1 MKISQNNI
9 ERNCNESEIYNDVLD
24 LNDKRILELGCGT
37 AEITRAIASN
47 GRNRQ
52 ITALEVDEQQHK
64 KNLQLDELPNATFG
78 LGGAEDIPV
87 AAQSQDIIFM
97 FKSLHHVPEDKLEQA
112 MHEIHRTLTPGGM
125 TYISEP
131 VFMGSFNNIIRLFHD
146 EEHVRQMAYDAIKKS
161 INNGLFKLADEIFF
175 NATVSFRDFS
185 DFESQVLD
193 VSHTNHQLDQKTYH
207 EVKSKFEQHLTES
220 GAHFTAPMRV
230 DLLRKID

>member
-1 MKISQNNI
+1 
-9 ERNCNESEIYNDVLD
+9 
-24 LNDKRILELGCGT
+24 
-37 AEITRAIASN
+37 
-47 GRNRQ
+47 
-52 ITALEVDEQQHK
+52 
-64 KNLQLDELPNATFG
+64 
-78 LGGAEDIPV
+78 
-87 AAQSQDIIFM
+87 
-97 FKSLHHVPEDKLEQA
+97 
-112 MHEIHRTLTPGGM
+112 
-125 TYISEP
+125 
-131 VFMGSFNNIIRLFHD
+131 MGSFNNIIRLFHD